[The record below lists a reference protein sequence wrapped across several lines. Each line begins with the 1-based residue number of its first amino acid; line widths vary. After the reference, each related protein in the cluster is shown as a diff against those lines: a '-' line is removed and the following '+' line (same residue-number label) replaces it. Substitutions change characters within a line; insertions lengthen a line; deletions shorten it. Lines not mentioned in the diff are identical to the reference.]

1 MHSFYILFL
10 VLTLLKLFFI
20 HHFVG
25 SGPQV
30 VTFLQNGP

>member
-1 MHSFYILFL
+1 M
-10 VLTLLKLFFI
+10 

-30 VTFLQNGP
+30 VTFCEMVRRLKDVGPRWVIAFILCCC